1 MSGMEFERRKKS
13 AVGLNMTPLIDMV
26 FLLLIFFVLS
36 SHFISEK
43 GFKIKLPKA
52 VRAESNKNENVVVF
66 VRADGSIIVD
76 NQTVAIDRLEWK
88 LAGCLDRTTSKTVV
102 IKADEN
108 VNLKLAVRIMDI
120 AKAANAGGLV
130 ISTQVGDNE
139 IIK

>member
-1 MSGMEFERRKKS
+1 MSEMEFERRKRP

-36 SHFISEK
+36 SHFISEQ

-52 VRAESNKNENVVVF
+52 VRAQSHKNENVVVF
-66 VRADGSIIVD
+66 VRADGSVILD
-76 NQTVAIDRLEWK
+76 NETVAVDRLERK
-88 LAGCLDRTTSKTVV
+88 IAGCLERSSSKTVV

-130 ISTQVGDNE
+130 ISTQAGDNE

>member
-1 MSGMEFERRKKS
+1 MSGMEFDRRKRP
-13 AVGLNMTPLIDMV
+13 AAGLNMTPLIDMV

-36 SHFISEK
+36 SHFISEQ

-52 VRAESNKNENVVVF
+52 VRAQAQKNENIVVF
-66 VRADGSIIVD
+66 VRSDGSIIVEGETISTD
-76 NQTVAIDRLEWK
+76 TLERK
-88 LAGCLDRTTSKTVV
+88 LARCLERSVSKTVV
-102 IKADEN
+102 IKADED
-108 VNLKLAVRIMDI
+108 VNLKLAVKIMDI

>member
-26 FLLLIFFVLS
+26 FLLLIFFILS
-36 SHFISEK
+36 SHFISEQ

-52 VRAESNKNENVVVF
+52 VLAQSHKNENVVVF
-66 VRADGSIIVD
+66 VRADGSVIVD
-76 NQTVAIDRLEWK
+76 NETVAIDRLERK
-88 LAGCLDRTTSKTVV
+88 LARCIEKSSSKTVV

-108 VNLKLAVRIMDI
+108 VNLKLAVKIMDI
-120 AKAANAGGLV
+120 AKSSNAGGLV